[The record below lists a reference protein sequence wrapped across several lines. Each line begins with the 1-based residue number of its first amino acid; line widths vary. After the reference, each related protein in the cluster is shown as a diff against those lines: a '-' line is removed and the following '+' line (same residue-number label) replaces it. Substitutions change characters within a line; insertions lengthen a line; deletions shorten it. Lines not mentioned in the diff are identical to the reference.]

1 MESQSEK
8 IKRSFVGSRCLGA
21 VAGGYSMARIKRVQ
35 SFTATTR
42 SAALVHVDAIL
53 ERGNY
58 ARMKNVAGEF
68 VVSEVVLA

>member
-1 MESQSEK
+1 MESQSENQ
-8 IKRSFVGSRCLGA
+8 KRLFLGSRRVGA
-21 VAGGYSMARIKRVQ
+21 VASNYTMARIKRLQ
-35 SFTATTR
+35 SFTASTR
-42 SAALVHVDAIL
+42 GAALVHVDAIL